1 MKTTKFSIG
10 RILVALLLVLT
21 MAFSFV
27 GCQDTETQDRIAALE
42 QAKADLT
49 AALAEVKTVA
59 DAAATKTALE
69 EAKAALAAL
78 QTGSATKAELEAA
91 IDKIEAAE
99 AELELVATDAEVA
112 AIKAGLEK
120 AINDAKTALSAK
132 DTELA
137 NAIAALQTSANG
149 VAGQIDAK
157 VNALKTELEG
167 KIKTLSDKV
176 TALEGTI
183 TALGTALEG
192 VEGDVADL
200 EAADAAHKAAYEALK
215 TAVEA
220 LQATV
225 GSLEDPN
232 GEGLLNFV
240 EGYKAATKLLY
251 EVDGEYSFN
260 AFEELFTSVD
270 EDYYEDDVFDAYAA
284 KHEELRF
291 YLSRATSVQ
300 EIKDIFAGLRKAID
314 DLPTLA
320 ETLAD
325 KIANIG
331 FLKADTATAE
341 KIASIKLIHQ
351 KMVDNTVTIEA
362 ELEASYTA
370 LVGAYD
376 NLLAAVAYLENTY
389 AANVDALP
397 AVVLL
402 NDSKAAVDAIKAEF
416 AKFVTDYFADHTKN
430 AYYYRVPADDAEATA
445 EANAAA
451 KAAAAE
457 AYAITLADED
467 YTTAKAKIDRYAH
480 LESLRGTMALKDY
493 TAFGV
498 TMLPLYNNTEITDH
512 YAAVAAWLAANDL
525 DDELALTPA
534 VTHNVY
540 TLLSVVDDP
549 ATTADETFDGEA
561 GYVALVK
568 ADAYVKAMKNIY
580 TTMVKGESVDLI
592 KAIND
597 IVAVDVLTLTAD
609 EQNAKDIREDIDA
622 VEAAV
627 DAVIGAYDPAL
638 DSNFVKMLE
647 AANTA
652 DFAAVVEA
660 RMTVLNNAKT
670 AYAALLA
677 QIKVDVPDLKVV
689 YSDYKE
695 IQDHIDTSAQ
705 YKTDFALVA
714 AHYDE
719 VGATAV
725 DELLAQLVADYE
737 VLIADIKAVYIE
749 TKALLDQL
757 DAGALLL
764 SQGDQINELY
774 TDLYEIVVKK
784 GVDNINI
791 SLGQVD
797 SEEANLKT
805 LYFDFSEL
813 VTVYG
818 EMALEAQDA
827 AKVVADLMLSTWG
840 ASDDIDALTAF
851 AGLLQNVDA
860 IDAVVSAFEAWYE
873 TYLGNEVGEV
883 SAVLGYI
890 DTIEIYGQKGQ
901 YYDFIDFSEWYLIM
915 AMDYESGVAQAA
927 AAAELAKI
935 DAMLDAFRA
944 NGAVDAKLV
953 TVPATDDVKAIFD
966 AIVGY
971 YKTYWNDDFTI
982 DADATDAVITKTY
995 DTLTEYAHLALATT
1009 ELDADGITED
1019 AVEVYVISKHKVA
1032 QAMADMQDIKDL
1044 IDALPT
1050 DPSVDYAAIIADTP
1064 DIITALTEY
1073 YAEYYNGVADNT
1085 LFGATAAQ
1093 GEAYILAFHKLDQLA
1108 DVYKAY
1114 NDAEAQLATQDLKNR
1129 LWNLL
1134 PISLQLF
1141 AEAETLAD
1149 VEFARESG
1157 INTANT
1163 FVAEFGTPGTLI

>member
-49 AALAEVKTVA
+49 AALNEVKTVA

-157 VNALKTELEG
+157 VNALKTELSAKITTLETKATNLQAAIDELDG
-167 KIKTLSDKV
+167 KFDDLGGEIDD
-176 TALEGTI
+176 
-183 TALGTALEG
+183 LGTAL
-192 VEGDVADL
+192 DT
-200 EAADAAHKAAYEALK
+200 HKAAYETLK
-215 TAVEA
+215 AAVEA

-270 EDYYEDDVFDAYAA
+270 EAYYEDDVFDAYAA
-284 KHEELRF
+284 KHDELKF

-351 KMVDNTVTIEA
+351 KMVDNTVTIAA

-389 AANVDALP
+389 AAKVDALP
-397 AVVLL
+397 DVVLL
-402 NDSKAAVDAIKAEF
+402 NDSKDAVDAIKAEF
-416 AKFVTDYFADHTKN
+416 TKFVADYFAVHTVN
-430 AYYYRVPADDAEATA
+430 AYYYDVPADDAEATA
-445 EANAAA
+445 EVNAAA

-457 AYAITLADED
+457 AYAIGLAGED
-467 YTTAKAKIDRYAH
+467 YKTAKAKIDRYAR

-609 EQNAKDIREDIDA
+609 EQNAKNIR
-622 VEAAV
+622 AA
-627 DAVIGAYDPAL
+627 ITAL
-638 DSNFVKMLE
+638 DNAIKNVTDYDAGLDGNFAKMLE

-652 DFAAVVEA
+652 DFASVVEA

-749 TKALLDQL
+749 IKALLDQL

-774 TDLYEIVVKK
+774 LDLYEIVVKK

-818 EMALEAQDA
+818 KMATEAQTA
-827 AKVVADLMLSTWG
+827 AKAVTDLMLSTWG
-840 ASDDIDALTAF
+840 ASDDIDALNAF

-860 IDAVVSAFEAWYE
+860 IDAVVSAFETWYE

-890 DTIEIYGQKGQ
+890 DTIEIYDQKGT

-953 TVPATDDVKAIFD
+953 TVPAADAVKAIFN
-966 AIVGY
+966 AIVDY

-982 DADATDAVITKTY
+982 DDDADGAVITKTY
-995 DTLTEYAHLALATT
+995 ETLTEYAHLTLTT
-1009 ELDADGITED
+1009 TDLDDAGITED

-1032 QAMADMQDIKDL
+1032 QATADMQAIKDM

-1050 DPSVDYAAIIADTP
+1050 DPSVGYAAIIADTP

-1085 LFGATAAQ
+1085 LFGATATE

-1114 NDAEAQLATQDLKNR
+1114 NDAEAQLATQDLKDR
-1129 LWNLL
+1129 LWSTLRY
-1134 PISLQLF
+1134 STDGFEQ
-1141 AEAETLAD
+1141 AKTLAE
-1149 VEFARESG
+1149 VEHARATG